1 MFQLDRTR
9 SRREFADGAGN
20 PAALVS
26 ERLSVTVG
34 FQHFGVGATYHHPIA
49 VERGFEVTPIAD
61 VVMIAKLA
69 GLLAVT
75 LAMIVGVI
83 RR

>member
-1 MFQLDRTR
+1 M
-9 SRREFADGAGN
+9 DGAGN
-20 PAALVS
+20 PCVLVS
-26 ERLSVTVG
+26 ESLSVTAG
-34 FQHFGVGATYHHPIA
+34 LRFGGVGATYHHPVA
-49 VERGFEVTPIAD
+49 VVRGGNVTAVTD

-75 LAMIVGVI
+75 LAMIVGVM